1 MSNAF
6 YWSMSRVCCNQ
17 MILKSMNFHSVE
29 TSNSV
34 IFAIDIFYIFIH
46 GKYSSWFCSS
56 FSVWHA
62 EQCLTVAD
70 FWYCTESESLWAV
83 QTVKWLI
90 NLCWPGWK
98 MKWSSSS
105 SKGLIIDNSAPYQFI
120 TLSPIVWGQ
129 SLWCLALSFPVA
141 IVNHVTLKVC
151 SLETRLL
158 NKLLIK

>member
-1 MSNAF
+1 MSN
-6 YWSMSRVCCNQ
+6 VCCNE

-29 TSNSV
+29 TSSFV

-62 EQCLTVAD
+62 ESPEQCLTVAD
-70 FWYCTESESLWAV
+70 FRYCTGSESLWAV
-83 QTVKWLI
+83 QTVKWLM

-129 SLWCLALSFPVA
+129 SLWCLTLALSFPVA
-141 IVNHVTLKVC
+141 IVNHITLKVC

-158 NKLLIK
+158 NKLLMK